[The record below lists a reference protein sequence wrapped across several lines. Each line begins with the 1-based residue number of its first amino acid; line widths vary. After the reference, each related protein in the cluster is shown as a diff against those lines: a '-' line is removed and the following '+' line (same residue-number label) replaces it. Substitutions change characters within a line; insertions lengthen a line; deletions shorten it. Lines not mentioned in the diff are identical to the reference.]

1 VPRHPTGMGV
11 VPRVKRVSPSISPV
25 DVAKAEILV
34 PASAGPTTQVR
45 EPAEALGR
53 SPQFGPSGRLSIEV
67 DPLQDRTAAKHGIT
81 GQEIE
86 RLNGA
91 AHFMEQ
97 HCPRRGRLFWLSLH
111 KGTDRETIAHV
122 QKRITKLQKAAN
134 LPCYSAW
141 VFESRG
147 GLHAHILF
155 IGDRSAEIERRLCSS
170 KSFGTL
176 IDVRLVYDL
185 QGLIRKYLAKERT
198 PQAGYQRQHVL
209 GGRIKGSHRLEGGGD
224 RVRLSR
230 ELERDAIEAGYV
242 EPWRH
247 TNARRSAVRKPY
259 SSRRRLSVLPV
270 PTAQTT
276 ASSPVS
282 VVSDGDEHDDREH
295 EDGHIGAADASGL
308 TAGGV
313 RGLADAVRIAC
324 RAHAH
329 PRPNWREAR
338 PISRRPST
346 LSTPP
351 VRSWRALT
359 ANCSPN
365 SARWAMAAP
374 AQ

>member
-1 VPRHPTGMGV
+1 
-11 VPRVKRVSPSISPV
+11 
-25 DVAKAEILV
+25 
-34 PASAGPTTQVR
+34 
-45 EPAEALGR
+45 
-53 SPQFGPSGRLSIEV
+53 
-67 DPLQDRTAAKHGIT
+67 
-81 GQEIE
+81 
-86 RLNGA
+86 
-91 AHFMEQ
+91 MEQ
-97 HCPRRGRLFWLSLH
+97 HCPRRGRLFWLSLCPRRGRLFWLSLH

-155 IGDRSAEIERRLCSS
+155 IGDRRAEIERRLCSS

-185 QGLIRKYLAKERT
+185 QGLIRNYLAKERT
-198 PQAGYQRQHVL
+198 PQAGYRRQHVL

-276 ASSPVS
+276 ASLPVS
-282 VVSDGDEHDDREH
+282 VVSDGDEHDDRKH

-313 RGLADAVRIAC
+313 RGLADAVRTAKGC
-324 RAHAH
+324 LSRARSSTAKLAQSAADLAKTLDLVDATSEELASA
-329 PRPNWREAR
+329 NRELQ
-338 PISRRPST
+338 SE
-346 LSTPP
+346 LSTMG
-351 VRSWRALT
+351 
-359 ANCSPN
+359 NGG
-365 SARWAMAAP
+365 P